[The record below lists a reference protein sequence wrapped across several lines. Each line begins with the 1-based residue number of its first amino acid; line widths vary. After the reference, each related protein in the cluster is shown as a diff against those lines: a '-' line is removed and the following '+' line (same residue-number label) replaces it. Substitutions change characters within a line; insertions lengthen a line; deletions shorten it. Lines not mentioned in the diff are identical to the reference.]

1 MESWQKLLLAAGG
14 AAGLAAVLYY
24 LLRDEQEGEA
34 ALLEGERPAEGERE
48 AMRQGGGEP
57 SKEEVLAILQE
68 ISSMQQVMKE
78 NMRALTMEM
87 DQEDL
92 TFDEIYER
100 VKKAQPQQVTKEN
113 MRAPTKEMAQKDLSF
128 DEIHERT
135 KKAQPSDPLEKR
147 GLSAEDLDRVL
158 QNNSNDQEVMM
169 AVQKIMAPS
178 EPQGGEVAL
187 TARAK
192 EVTVETIV
200 DIHVFMLEELQK
212 FVHDFAD
219 VQDKSKYDLKTVGIV
234 SQAMLDSKVSSKYNL
249 TSEDMEGAILV
260 NKGKLVQDMKFMQT
274 HMEMQHCMQGFLGSA
289 M

>member
-78 NMRALTMEM
+78 NMRALTKEM
-87 DQEDL
+87 AQKDL
-92 TFDEIYER
+92 TFDEIY
-100 VKKAQPQQVTKEN
+100 
-113 MRAPTKEMAQKDLSF
+113 
-128 DEIHERT
+128 ERT